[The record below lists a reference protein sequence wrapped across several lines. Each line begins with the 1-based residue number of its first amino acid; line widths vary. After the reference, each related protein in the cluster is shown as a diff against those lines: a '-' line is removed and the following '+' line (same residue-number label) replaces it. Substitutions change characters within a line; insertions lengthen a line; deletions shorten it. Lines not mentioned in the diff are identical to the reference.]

1 MPREVDIT
9 NSLLFRRFLE
19 VRRYIFIIFILCA
32 TISINAQIKV
42 ESKLDSTNVLIGA
55 QVKYH
60 VNVVAPLNSHI
71 TFPTNETMNAMSSAI
86 EVLDM
91 DDDTVAIGNGLN
103 MYTRTYN
110 LTAWENGKYN
120 IPSLKLKI
128 NGRDY
133 MTNKIP
139 FEVKTVEVDTT
150 NMEDIRPAEDV
161 QDNPFSWSDWYLPVL
176 LSILAVILCT
186 FIYYLFIRLSSGKS
200 VISKIIFVK
209 KQSPYQK
216 AMNMIEQIKQEHL
229 AHSDDQ
235 KVYYTRLTDAL
246 RDYLEDRFGINAKE
260 MTSNDIISRLHKEEL
275 SDINELKEVFETAD
289 LVKFAKY
296 SVQANINDMNL
307 ANVAKFIV
315 ATKQDNAPIME
326 KVEEESSKKER
337 REARSRRIIKSL
349 IFVLI
354 VISIAIFAY
363 VGWIVYELLG

>member
-1 MPREVDIT
+1 
-9 NSLLFRRFLE
+9 
-19 VRRYIFIIFILCA
+19 
-32 TISINAQIKV
+32 
-42 ESKLDSTNVLIGA
+42 
-55 QVKYH
+55 
-60 VNVVAPLNSHI
+60 
-71 TFPTNETMNAMSSAI
+71 MSSAI

-216 AMNMIEQIKQEHL
+216 AMNMIEQIKQ
-229 AHSDDQ
+229 SCYD
-235 KVYYTRLTDAL
+235 K
-246 RDYLEDRFGINAKE
+246 G
-260 MTSNDIISRLHKEEL
+260 
-275 SDINELKEVFETAD
+275 
-289 LVKFAKY
+289 
-296 SVQANINDMNL
+296 
-307 ANVAKFIV
+307 
-315 ATKQDNAPIME
+315 TKTKA
-326 KVEEESSKKER
+326 
-337 REARSRRIIKSL
+337 
-349 IFVLI
+349 
-354 VISIAIFAY
+354 
-363 VGWIVYELLG
+363 

>member
-1 MPREVDIT
+1 
-9 NSLLFRRFLE
+9 
-19 VRRYIFIIFILCA
+19 
-32 TISINAQIKV
+32 
-42 ESKLDSTNVLIGA
+42 
-55 QVKYH
+55 
-60 VNVVAPLNSHI
+60 
-71 TFPTNETMNAMSSAI
+71 
-86 EVLDM
+86 
-91 DDDTVAIGNGLN
+91 
-103 MYTRTYN
+103 
-110 LTAWENGKYN
+110 
-120 IPSLKLKI
+120 
-128 NGRDY
+128 
-133 MTNKIP
+133 
-139 FEVKTVEVDTT
+139 
-150 NMEDIRPAEDV
+150 
-161 QDNPFSWSDWYLPVL
+161 
-176 LSILAVILCT
+176 
-186 FIYYLFIRLSSGKS
+186 
-200 VISKIIFVK
+200 
-209 KQSPYQK
+209 
-216 AMNMIEQIKQEHL
+216 MIEQIKQEHL

-337 REARSRRIIKSL
+337 REARSRRIINSL

>member
-71 TFPTNETMNAMSSAI
+71 TFPTNKTMNAMSSAI

-128 NGRDY
+128 NGR
-133 MTNKIP
+133 
-139 FEVKTVEVDTT
+139 
-150 NMEDIRPAEDV
+150 
-161 QDNPFSWSDWYLPVL
+161 
-176 LSILAVILCT
+176 
-186 FIYYLFIRLSSGKS
+186 
-200 VISKIIFVK
+200 II
-209 KQSPYQK
+209 
-216 AMNMIEQIKQEHL
+216 
-229 AHSDDQ
+229 
-235 KVYYTRLTDAL
+235 
-246 RDYLEDRFGINAKE
+246 
-260 MTSNDIISRLHKEEL
+260 
-275 SDINELKEVFETAD
+275 
-289 LVKFAKY
+289 
-296 SVQANINDMNL
+296 
-307 ANVAKFIV
+307 
-315 ATKQDNAPIME
+315 
-326 KVEEESSKKER
+326 
-337 REARSRRIIKSL
+337 
-349 IFVLI
+349 
-354 VISIAIFAY
+354 
-363 VGWIVYELLG
+363 

>member
-1 MPREVDIT
+1 MRKYV
-9 NSLLFRRFLE
+9 
-19 VRRYIFIIFILCA
+19 FIIFILCA
-32 TISINAQIKV
+32 TVSINAQIKV
-42 ESKLDSTNVLIGA
+42 ESKLDSTNILIGE

-86 EVLDM
+86 EVLAM
-91 DDDTVAIGNGLN
+91 DDDTVGIGNGLN

-110 LTAWENGKYN
+110 LTSWESGKYD

-128 NGRDY
+128 NGKNY
-133 MTNKIP
+133 TTNKIP
-139 FEVKTVEVDTT
+139 FEVKTIEVDTT
-150 NMEDIRPAEDV
+150 NMENIRPAEDV

-176 LSILAVILCT
+176 LSILAVILCI

-216 AMNMIEQIKQEHL
+216 AMNMIEQIKQEQL

-235 KVYYTRLTDAL
+235 KVYYTRLTDVL
-246 RDYLEDRFGINAKE
+246 RNYLEDRFCINAKE

-307 ANVAKFIV
+307 ANVAKFID
-315 ATKQDNAPIME
+315 ATKQENAPIME

-337 REARSRRIIKSL
+337 REARNRCIVKSL